1 MEYQSLRTYI
11 NKTTITKNEV
21 TLIKDFCKEN
31 NIGITFFLNE
41 EPKFSKYVIT
51 DFFVAAFNSLKDK
64 EIVKEL
70 LDNQDKFENINFK
83 KIIESYGKTLE
94 YKDLLGFTKEDELK
108 KLISE
113 KKYTAII
120 SLVKEN
126 DDLKNSNLMKNLIVD
141 KYNFIEKFKKEKIP
155 FHKDSYNEMDCEY
168 SNTLNKKTKNTNM
181 LQAEKF
187 YKFINDNEKLINK
200 ESKERYLVSLLN
212 HGLKTINDWYEE
224 SLWDLTLIPALHF
237 EDFPVFK
244 NPKYLMSNL
253 SDYFSL
259 LNVNNDELK
268 EKNILKQHQEIK
280 KIIDLP
286 NKTKINLITN
296 YIKNL
301 EFVEYN
307 YESFYAL
314 KNFHE
319 YLSKEYINKALD
331 EAIKK
336 GNLFE
341 SSLIEDKNEKIKNRN
356 LNIDTFS
363 SEFKDFL
370 EKNKELIGK
379 KLLEN
384 EDLFKLRVFDYFIN
398 INKKIVDQ
406 KDFILSLS
414 GKQIDGLC
422 NVLTKSNLDDESKII
437 LNIRMEHSLPLKND
451 KSKQPKI

>member
-1 MEYQSLRTYI
+1 
-11 NKTTITKNEV
+11 
-21 TLIKDFCKEN
+21 
-31 NIGITFFLNE
+31 
-41 EPKFSKYVIT
+41 
-51 DFFVAAFNSLKDK
+51 
-64 EIVKEL
+64 
-70 LDNQDKFENINFK
+70 
-83 KIIESYGKTLE
+83 
-94 YKDLLGFTKEDELK
+94 
-108 KLISE
+108 
-113 KKYTAII
+113 
-120 SLVKEN
+120 
-126 DDLKNSNLMKNLIVD
+126 
-141 KYNFIEKFKKEKIP
+141 
-155 FHKDSYNEMDCEY
+155 
-168 SNTLNKKTKNTNM
+168 M

-259 LNVNNDELK
+259 LNVNDDELK

-307 YESFYAL
+307 YDSFYAL
-314 KNFHE
+314 KIFHE
-319 YLSKEYINKALD
+319 YLSKDYINKALD

-341 SSLIEDKNEKIKNRN
+341 SSLIEDKNEKTKNRN
-356 LNIDTFS
+356 LNIDAFNS
-363 SEFKDFL
+363 DFKDFL
-370 EKNKELIGK
+370 EKNNELITK

-384 EDLFKLRVFDYFIN
+384 EELFEVRIFDYFIK
-398 INKKIVDQ
+398 INKTIVDK

-422 NVLTKSNLDDESKII
+422 NVLTKRNLDDESKII

>member
-1 MEYQSLRTYI
+1 
-11 NKTTITKNEV
+11 
-21 TLIKDFCKEN
+21 
-31 NIGITFFLNE
+31 
-41 EPKFSKYVIT
+41 
-51 DFFVAAFNSLKDK
+51 
-64 EIVKEL
+64 
-70 LDNQDKFENINFK
+70 
-83 KIIESYGKTLE
+83 
-94 YKDLLGFTKEDELK
+94 
-108 KLISE
+108 
-113 KKYTAII
+113 
-120 SLVKEN
+120 
-126 DDLKNSNLMKNLIVD
+126 MKNLIVD

-437 LNIRMEHSLPLKND
+437 LNIRMEHSLPFKND

>member
-113 KKYTAII
+113 NKYTAII

-280 KIIDLP
+280 K
-286 NKTKINLITN
+286 
-296 YIKNL
+296 
-301 EFVEYN
+301 
-307 YESFYAL
+307 
-314 KNFHE
+314 
-319 YLSKEYINKALD
+319 
-331 EAIKK
+331 
-336 GNLFE
+336 
-341 SSLIEDKNEKIKNRN
+341 
-356 LNIDTFS
+356 
-363 SEFKDFL
+363 
-370 EKNKELIGK
+370 
-379 KLLEN
+379 
-384 EDLFKLRVFDYFIN
+384 
-398 INKKIVDQ
+398 
-406 KDFILSLS
+406 
-414 GKQIDGLC
+414 
-422 NVLTKSNLDDESKII
+422 
-437 LNIRMEHSLPLKND
+437 
-451 KSKQPKI
+451 